1 MNNRRNN
8 RAEIRLI
15 PYGTIC
21 AAVAGDEIAMQ
32 DVLLH
37 YHRYICKL
45 CQLTFTAPGGL
56 VRHCL
61 DDELKQELEIQL
73 LMRIPRFKIELR

>member
-1 MNNRRNN
+1 MIKRRNN
-8 RAEIRLI
+8 RTEIKLI

-37 YHRYICKL
+37 YQRYICKL
-45 CQLTFTAPGGL
+45 CQFTFITSGGL
-56 VRHCL
+56 VRYYL